1 MELSGIEL
9 HYLVNKIS
17 SKITSSYY
25 VSNISSIT
33 KNSILLKLHHP
44 TESDINLIV
53 STKGIW
59 ITSKKYKQMEDNQ
72 LLSILSREIERA
84 KINSVSQPGSERIFF
99 LHFINKDNKE
109 RKLVI
114 EIFGKGNIILC
125 DESMKILW
133 ILNPV
138 EVRHRILKTG
148 LEYVLP
154 PNRGEDVFQITL
166 EGMKKS
172 RQTQPENTDLVR
184 WLAKCTSLPRKYVEE
199 ILLHSGIS
207 AKYAN
212 NLSDNDVQIIYD
224 KTKEITSKVIDETN
238 HEPSIMVD
246 KLGLA
251 IDASPIVMSGDS
263 NTKKVE
269 SYMDGID
276 QVLSNEIISIG
287 RSLKTEETDRKILE
301 LEHDLE
307 EQNKAK
313 TQVITRSQNLRRVA
327 HELMNLS
334 SMGIEDMNDSTVR
347 NLLENNDSEIVKE
360 NGITYLNIENE
371 RIKFE
376 SSIPK
381 FSSLL
386 FSRAK
391 ELERG
396 AINIDKASEEL
407 RLRVEKLQNQTQK
420 IHEKIQFSKL
430 ESKQWYERYRW
441 FVTSDGYLVIG
452 GRDASSNSAIIRK
465 YMTDND
471 IIFHAEIHG
480 SPFFLVKNVNNQE
493 KQDSGYVEEA
503 AQATVSFSRAWKDG
517 LSSGDAYWVFP
528 NQVKKGAP
536 TGQFLPKGSFVIEG
550 KRNFCRGI
558 ELKLSIGLVQIEKKY
573 SIVCGPLNA
582 VRKRSLVFTSLL
594 PGGTDSMNLA
604 KKVKSEF
611 VRAISEFDQSLAEY
625 CKKISLDEFIRML
638 PTGQSKIERAERGQA
653 INDTINESMESS

>member
-72 LLSILSREIERA
+72 LLSILGREIERA

>member
-59 ITSKKYKQMEDNQ
+59 ITSKKYKQMEENQ

-154 PNRGEDVFQITL
+154 PNRGEDVFQVTL

-184 WLAKCTSLPRKYVEE
+184 WLSKCTSLPRKYVEE

-207 AKYAN
+207 TKYAN

-224 KTKEITSKVIDETN
+224 NTKEITSKVIDETN
-238 HEPSIMVD
+238 HEPSIIVD

-263 NTKKVE
+263 NAKKVE

-307 EQNKAK
+307 EQNRAK
-313 TQVITRSQNLRRVA
+313 TQVITRSQNLRRIA

-334 SMGIEDMNDSTVR
+334 SMGIVDMNDSAVR
-347 NLLENNDSEIVKE
+347 SLLENNDSNIVME

-381 FSSLL
+381 SSSLL

-465 YMTDND
+465 YMTEND

-493 KQDSGYVEEA
+493 KQNSGYVEET
-503 AQATVSFSRAWKDG
+503 AQATISFSRAWKDG

-582 VRKRSLVFTSLL
+582 VRKRSLVFASLL
-594 PGGTDSMNLA
+594 PGGTDQMNLA
-604 KKVKSEF
+604 KRVKSEF
-611 VRAISEFDQSLAEY
+611 VRAISEFDQSLAEF

-638 PTGQSKIERAERGQA
+638 PPGQSKIERAERGQA
-653 INDTINESMESS
+653 INDIIKE

>member
-59 ITSKKYKQMEDNQ
+59 ITSKKYKQMEENQ

-114 EIFGKGNIILC
+114 EIFGKGNIIVC

-154 PNRGEDVFQITL
+154 PNRGEDVFQVTL

-184 WLAKCTSLPRKYVEE
+184 WLSKCTSLPRKYVEE

-207 AKYAN
+207 TKYAN

-224 KTKEITSKVIDETN
+224 NTKEITSKVIDETN
-238 HEPSIMVD
+238 HEPSIIVD

-263 NTKKVE
+263 NAKKVE

-307 EQNKAK
+307 EQNRAK

-334 SMGIEDMNDSTVR
+334 SMGIVDMNDSAVR
-347 NLLENNDSEIVKE
+347 SLLENNDSNIVME

-381 FSSLL
+381 SSSLL

-465 YMTDND
+465 YMTEND

-493 KQDSGYVEEA
+493 KQNSGYVEET
-503 AQATVSFSRAWKDG
+503 AQATISFSRAWKDG

-582 VRKRSLVFTSLL
+582 VRKRSLVFASLL
-594 PGGTDSMNLA
+594 PGGTDQMNLA
-604 KKVKSEF
+604 KRVKSEF
-611 VRAISEFDQSLAEY
+611 VRAISEFDQSLAEF

-638 PTGQSKIERAERGQA
+638 PPGQSKIERAERGQA
-653 INDTINESMESS
+653 INDIIKE

>member
-59 ITSKKYKQMEDNQ
+59 ITSKKYKQMEENQ

-109 RKLVI
+109 RKLVV

-154 PNRGEDVFQITL
+154 PNRGEDVFQISL

-172 RQTQPENTDLVR
+172 RDMQPENTDLVR

-199 ILLHSGIS
+199 ILLHSGNS

-212 NLSDNDVQIIYD
+212 NLSDNDVRDIYY
-224 KTKEITSKVIDETN
+224 KTKEITRKVIDETN

-251 IDASPIVMSGDS
+251 IDASPIIMSGGS
-263 NTKKVE
+263 NAKKVE

-334 SMGIEDMNDSTVR
+334 SRGVEDMYDSTVR
-347 NLLENNDSEIVKE
+347 SLLENNDSKIVKE

-381 FSSLL
+381 SSSLL

-465 YMTDND
+465 YMTEND

-493 KQDSGYVEEA
+493 KQDSSYVEEA

-594 PGGTDSMNLA
+594 PGGTDPMNLA

-653 INDTINESMESS
+653 INNTINE

>member
-493 KQDSGYVEEA
+493 KQDSSYVEEA
-503 AQATVSFSRAWKDG
+503 AQATISFSRAWKDG

-638 PTGQSKIERAERGQA
+638 PTGQSKLERAERGQA
-653 INDTINESMESS
+653 MNDTINESMESS

>member
-59 ITSKKYKQMEDNQ
+59 ITSKKYKQMEENQ

-251 IDASPIVMSGDS
+251 IDASPIVMSGES

-493 KQDSGYVEEA
+493 KQDSSYVEEA

-653 INDTINESMESS
+653 MNDTINESMESS

>member
-251 IDASPIVMSGDS
+251 IDASPIVMSGES

-493 KQDSGYVEEA
+493 KQDSSYVEEA

-638 PTGQSKIERAERGQA
+638 PTGQSKLERAERGQA
-653 INDTINESMESS
+653 INDTINESMESG

>member
-1 MELSGIEL
+1 MEE
-9 HYLVNKIS
+9 
-17 SKITSSYY
+17 
-25 VSNISSIT
+25 
-33 KNSILLKLHHP
+33 
-44 TESDINLIV
+44 
-53 STKGIW
+53 
-59 ITSKKYKQMEDNQ
+59 NQ

-133 ILNPV
+133 ILNIV

-184 WLAKCTSLPRKYVEE
+184 WLSKCTSLPRKYVEE

-207 AKYAN
+207 TKYAN

-224 KTKEITSKVIDETN
+224 NTKEITSKVIDETN

-263 NTKKVE
+263 NAKKVE

-327 HELMNLS
+327 HKLMNLS

-347 NLLENNDSEIVKE
+347 SLLENNDSEIVME

-381 FSSLL
+381 SSSLL

-465 YMTDND
+465 YMTEND

-493 KQDSGYVEEA
+493 KQNSGYVEET
-503 AQATVSFSRAWKDG
+503 AQATISFSRAWKDG

-582 VRKRSLVFTSLL
+582 VRKRSLVFASLL
-594 PGGTDSMNLA
+594 PGGTDQMNLA
-604 KKVKSEF
+604 KRVKSEF

-638 PTGQSKIERAERGQA
+638 PPGQSKIERAERGQA
-653 INDTINESMESS
+653 INDIIKE

>member
-59 ITSKKYKQMEDNQ
+59 ITSKKYKQMEENQ

-251 IDASPIVMSGDS
+251 IDASPIVMSGES

-503 AQATVSFSRAWKDG
+503 AQATISFSRAWKDG

-638 PTGQSKIERAERGQA
+638 PTGQSKLERAERGQA
-653 INDTINESMESS
+653 INDTINESMESG

>member
-59 ITSKKYKQMEDNQ
+59 ITSKKYKQMEENQ

-99 LHFINKDNKE
+99 LHVINKDNKE
-109 RKLVI
+109 RKLVV

-154 PNRGEDVFQITL
+154 PNRGEDVFQISL

-172 RQTQPENTDLVR
+172 RDTQPENTDLVR

-212 NLSDNDVQIIYD
+212 NLSDNEVNDIYY

-263 NTKKVE
+263 NAKKVE

-334 SMGIEDMNDSTVR
+334 SMGVEDMNDSTVR
-347 NLLENNDSEIVKE
+347 SLLEKNDSKIVKE

-381 FSSLL
+381 SSSLL

-391 ELERG
+391 ELER
-396 AINIDKASEEL
+396 
-407 RLRVEKLQNQTQK
+407 
-420 IHEKIQFSKL
+420 
-430 ESKQWYERYRW
+430 
-441 FVTSDGYLVIG
+441 
-452 GRDASSNSAIIRK
+452 
-465 YMTDND
+465 
-471 IIFHAEIHG
+471 
-480 SPFFLVKNVNNQE
+480 
-493 KQDSGYVEEA
+493 
-503 AQATVSFSRAWKDG
+503 
-517 LSSGDAYWVFP
+517 
-528 NQVKKGAP
+528 
-536 TGQFLPKGSFVIEG
+536 
-550 KRNFCRGI
+550 
-558 ELKLSIGLVQIEKKY
+558 
-573 SIVCGPLNA
+573 
-582 VRKRSLVFTSLL
+582 
-594 PGGTDSMNLA
+594 
-604 KKVKSEF
+604 
-611 VRAISEFDQSLAEY
+611 
-625 CKKISLDEFIRML
+625 
-638 PTGQSKIERAERGQA
+638 
-653 INDTINESMESS
+653 

>member
-59 ITSKKYKQMEDNQ
+59 ITSKKYKQMEENQ

-154 PNRGEDVFQITL
+154 PNRGEDVFQVTL

-184 WLAKCTSLPRKYVEE
+184 WLSKCTSLPRKYVEE
-199 ILLHSGIS
+199 ILLNSKIS
-207 AKYAN
+207 EKYAN
-212 NLSDNDVQIIYD
+212 YLSDNDVETIYN
-224 KTKEITSKVIDETN
+224 KTKEITSKVLDETN
-238 HEPSIMVD
+238 HEPSIIVD

-251 IDASPIVMSGDS
+251 IDASPIAMSGDS
-263 NTKKVE
+263 NSKKVE

-287 RSLKTEETDRKILE
+287 RSLKTEETDRKIME

-313 TQVITRSQNLRRVA
+313 EQVITRSQNLRRVA

-347 NLLENNDSEIVKE
+347 NLLENNDSNIVME

-381 FSSLL
+381 SSSLL

-465 YMTDND
+465 YMTEND

-493 KQDSGYVEEA
+493 KQNSGYVEET
-503 AQATVSFSRAWKDG
+503 AQATISFSRAWKDG

-582 VRKRSLVFTSLL
+582 VRKRSLVFASLL
-594 PGGTDSMNLA
+594 PGGTDQMNLA
-604 KKVKSEF
+604 KRVKSEF
-611 VRAISEFDQSLAEY
+611 VRAISEFDQSLAEF

-638 PTGQSKIERAERGQA
+638 PPGQSKIERAERGQA
-653 INDTINESMESS
+653 INDIIKE